1 MSRTLGIAI
10 GAWAFFWAALAAAL
24 PIPNVQ
30 DAPVRTILITGAKEL
45 SQETIRHAIPVEVG
59 APLTESP
66 ERIAEAVQKRYQD
79 DGYTFARADA
89 AFDASTGTL
98 TLKIN
103 EGVIDEVE
111 FQGVDDPGLAQRF
124 ADEFALRA
132 GDVFNRKNAMQA
144 LEVLL
149 RQTRGAIRPGRVY
162 FRDARDLRNRRGTF
176 DLVDRNGQRV
186 LLVGLR
192 EPAGRFRLVPDLGDR
207 EDWFTPVDGFVPSL
221 GFSAAVFDHRE
232 FNHAYVHGHL
242 SLKTASHRAGYALGF
257 ERPIF
262 QTRKLYL
269 AGELHD
275 LTASDDQWQLSSTEA
290 SLAAIGPRKSFRDY
304 YRRRGVQINAA
315 LRVHPNAE
323 VLFAWRGERQENLV
337 VESDFSLWN
346 DEEPFRPN
354 LAASDG
360 RLSAIVIGAS
370 LDGDSFDRES
380 LGATYRR
387 HLLDRPFGERLEFP
401 DGRRDASPIWRIDW
415 TSEISTPGGL
425 RSDFDFK
432 RHIVSGRASVPISE
446 HQDFGARVIGGWSD
460 GLLPPQRQFAIGGLG
475 SVHGYAFKEQ
485 IGNTLALIN
494 LEYGLGWRNN
504 FEIVGFFD
512 AGHAMFRNVVFIPEA
527 APRDIGWLKGVG
539 FGIAIA
545 GARLDFGYKLDA
557 IPSSLQVTLR
567 LGRTF

>member
-1 MSRTLGIAI
+1 MSRTLGFVI
-10 GAWAFFWAALAAAL
+10 GACAVVSLARAPTVHA
-24 PIPNVQ
+24 Q
-30 DAPVRTILITGAKEL
+30 DAQVRTILDIVIRGAKEL
-45 SQETIRHAIPVEVG
+45 SNDTIRHAIPVEVG

-66 ERIAEAVQKRYQD
+66 DRIAEAVKKRYQD
-79 DGYTFARADA
+79 DGYTFARVDA

-98 TLKIN
+98 TLTID

-111 FQGVDDPGLAQRF
+111 FQGVDDPSLARRF
-124 ADEFALRA
+124 TDEFAVRA

-149 RQTRGAIRPGRVY
+149 R
-162 FRDARDLRNRRGTF
+162 RDSRDLRNRRGTF

-192 EPAGRFRLVPDLGDR
+192 EPVGRLRLVPDLGDR

-232 FNHAYVHGHL
+232 FNHAYVHGHF

-262 QTRKLYL
+262 RTTKLYVG
-269 AGELHD
+269 GELHD

-315 LRVHPNAE
+315 WRVHPHAE
-323 VLFAWRGERQENLV
+323 LLFAWRRERQENLV

-354 LAASDG
+354 LVADAG
-360 RLSAIVIGAS
+360 RLGAIVIGGS

-387 HLLDRPFGERLEFP
+387 HLLERPFGERLEFP
-401 DGRRDASPIWRIDW
+401 DGGHDTSPIWRIDW

-432 RHIVSGRASVPISE
+432 RHVVSGRARVPISE
-446 HQDFGARVIGGWSD
+446 HQDFGARIIGGWSD

-485 IGNTLALIN
+485 FGNTLALMN
-494 LEYGLGWRNN
+494 LEYGLGWRNT

-512 AGHAMFRNVVFIPEA
+512 AGHATFHHLSFIAAA